1 MCLSNGDKNND
12 NPMSKETAKA
22 DSLWS
27 LTSTTLAFSPGACVV
42 DITVKAE
49 TWATALTVAAH
60 SHGPAIIKINYNIVG
75 T

>member
-60 SHGPAIIKINYNIVG
+60 SHGPAIIKINYIVG